1 LIRFSRRPVRDG
13 KAPPPLGQRL
23 VALRRVPRFLG
34 MVWKTH
40 PAFFAGA
47 VTLRIVSSL
56 GPLALLWVGKLLV
69 DAAIANV
76 GAADPAWGYLG
87 RLVALQ
93 LGIAVLMDALNR
105 GSSLLEGLLG
115 DLFANDMSVRLMEHA
130 ATLDVEQFENPE
142 FHDFLQRARRQA
154 GGKITLLGTLLQ
166 IGQAVLTLVFLT
178 TALVV
183 YNPWLLA
190 LMVVAVIPSFL
201 GETHYAGRSHNIFYE
216 WTAQRRELD
225 YLRLMAASTETAKEM
240 KLFGL
245 SGFFIGR
252 YRRLADELHE
262 ANRNI
267 MVRRAVT
274 GTVFTA
280 LSTGA
285 YYGAV
290 AFVIVQAVAAAI
302 TIGTMTFLMGS
313 FDRARTLV
321 AGILHQ
327 VAVVYEESLFL
338 GDLYSFMDLRSR
350 QAAPAD
356 PRPFPSPI
364 REGFV
369 FENVGF
375 RYPGVVRWAIRDV
388 SFRIAPGQRLALVG
402 ENGAGKTTIV
412 KLLTRL
418 YDPTEGRVLLDGVDL
433 REYDPLELRSR
444 IGVIFQDFVRYDML
458 ARDNVAVGRIEAAG
472 DHDRIV
478 EAARKSLALGVVQR
492 LDGGFDQML
501 GRRFGGGVDLSGGEW
516 QKIALARAYMRD
528 ADLLLLDEPTAALDA
543 RAEYEIFQ
551 RFSELIGGKM
561 AVLISH
567 RFSTVRMAD
576 RILVLEGGRLLE
588 QGSHEQLTQLGGR
601 YAELFSLQA
610 AGYR

>member
-1 LIRFSRRPVRDG
+1 VIRFARLRAARGVERPPFV
-13 KAPPPLGQRL
+13 QRL
-23 VALRRVPRFLG
+23 AALRLAPRFLG
-34 MVWKTH
+34 MVWRTQ
-40 PAFFAGA
+40 PVYGTGA
-47 VTLRIVSSL
+47 VALRVLSSL
-56 GPLALLWVGKLLV
+56 GPLALLWAGKLLV
-69 DAAIANV
+69 DGAIANV
-76 GAADPAWGYLG
+76 GASDPDWGYLAG
-87 RLVALQ
+87 LVALQ
-93 LGIAVLMDALNR
+93 LGIAVVMDALAR
-105 GSSLLEGLLG
+105 GSALLEGLLG
-115 DLFANDMSVRLMEHA
+115 DLFANAMSIRLMEHA
-130 ATLDVEQFENPE
+130 ATLDVEQFEDPE

-154 GGKITLLGTLLQ
+154 GGRITLVGTLLG
-166 IGQAVLTLVFLT
+166 IGQALLTLVFLMA
-178 TALVV
+178 ALVV
-183 YNPWLLA
+183 YNPWLLV

-201 GETHYAGRSHNIFYE
+201 GEAHHAGRSHNVFYQ
-216 WTAQRRELD
+216 WTPQRRELD

-252 YRRLADELHE
+252 YRKLADQLHE
-262 ANRNI
+262 ANRSI
-267 MVRRAVT
+267 MVSRAVT

-280 LSTGA
+280 LSTAA

-290 AFVIVQAVAAAI
+290 AFVVVQAVAAAI
-302 TIGTMTFLMGS
+302 SIGTLTFLIGA

-321 AGILHQ
+321 SATLLQ
-327 VAVVYEESLFL
+327 VALVYEESLFL
-338 GDLYSFMDLRSR
+338 GDLYSFLDLRSR
-350 QAAPAD
+350 QTPPSD
-356 PRPFPSPI
+356 PRPFPTPV

-369 FENVGF
+369 FEDVGF
-375 RYPGVVRWAIRDV
+375 RYPGAERWAVRNV
-388 SFRIAPGQRLALVG
+388 SFRIAPGERVALVG

-433 REYDPLELRSR
+433 REYDPRELRSR

-458 ARDNVAVGRIEAAG
+458 ARENVAVGRIEAAG
-472 DHDRIV
+472 DHERIV
-478 EAARKSLALGVVQR
+478 EASRKSLALDVVQR

-543 RAEYEIFQ
+543 RAEYEIFE

-576 RILVLEGGRLLE
+576 RILVLGGGRILE
-588 QGSHEQLTQLGGR
+588 QGSHQQLTELGGR
-601 YAELFSLQA
+601 YAELFELQA